1 MASIANWS
9 TTTGCM
15 AINPLTHQS
24 NHSIMCWWNSPR
36 LSHRFPWFS
45 AKICLSQSMV
55 SPTPLHLLEV
65 VHVIHVSQGH
75 ILRRAWWLPEFRY
88 TYVWST
94 YHVWQEDGDEVIY
107 NIYIYIILGYV
118 MLCYVLLY
126 HLILYYIK
134 LHIYHIIW
142 YHISFLH
149 ISKHIYLF

>member
-1 MASIANWS
+1 
-9 TTTGCM
+9 M

-24 NHSIMCWWNSPR
+24 NHSIMCWWNSHR

-107 NIYIYIILGYV
+107 NIYIYNIR
-118 MLCYVLLY
+118 LCYVMFY
-126 HLILYYIK
+126 YIILYCIILHYIYII
-134 LHIYHIIW
+134 LYDIIFHFYTYLNTYICSRISYMYHDMI
-142 YHISFLH
+142 
-149 ISKHIYLF
+149 